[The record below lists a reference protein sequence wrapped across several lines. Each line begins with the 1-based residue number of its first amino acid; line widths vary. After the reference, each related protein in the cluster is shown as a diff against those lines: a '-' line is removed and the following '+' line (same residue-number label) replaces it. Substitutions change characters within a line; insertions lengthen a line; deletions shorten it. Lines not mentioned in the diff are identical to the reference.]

1 VVLAMLAGDE
11 LEPQP
16 ATAAIVPIAAAI
28 STSRAGA
35 RRMRAARGRIRQ
47 PVSSG
52 T

>member
-1 VVLAMLAGDE
+1 MVGVLGLDE

-16 ATAAIVPIAAAI
+16 ATAATVPIAAAI
-28 STSRAGA
+28 ATSRAGA
-35 RRMRAARGRIRQ
+35 RRTLAAATRIRQ